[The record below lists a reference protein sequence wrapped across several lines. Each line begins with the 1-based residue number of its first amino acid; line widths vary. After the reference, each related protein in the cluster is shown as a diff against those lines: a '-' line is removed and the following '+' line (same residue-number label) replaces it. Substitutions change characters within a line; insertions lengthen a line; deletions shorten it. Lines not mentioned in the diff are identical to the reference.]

1 LKANKRIEI
10 ILRKWPISCIV
21 GVLILIITYV
31 SMIVS
36 VSLAPPPFSPLNNYM
51 SSLGNS
57 TYNPNGAIIY
67 NSSVIVTG
75 FLFIV
80 FFIGFYEWYTA
91 IKLDKIL
98 LKWNQLVGC
107 LLAITVILTGF
118 FSEDFKPQHVFW
130 SIVAGIFGFLVQV
143 SIAYYLIKQK
153 ESIKKISYSIFGLMV
168 LYIMLLFI
176 LSPQHVLTEWVVR
189 IAGDITLVLM
199 IYNLKHIYQVRNKI
213 NF

>member
-1 LKANKRIEI
+1 M
-10 ILRKWPISCIV
+10 RKWPISCIV

-57 TYNPNGAIIY
+57 SYNPNGAIIY
-67 NSSVIVTG
+67 NSSVIATG

-80 FFIGFYEWYTA
+80 FFIGFYEWYTD
-91 IKLDKIL
+91 IRLDKIL
-98 LKWNQLVGC
+98 LRWTQLVGF
-107 LLAITVILTGF
+107 LLAITIILTGF

-130 SIVAGIFGFLVQV
+130 SIVAGIFGFLVQI
-143 SIAYYLIKQK
+143 SIAFYLIKQK

-176 LSPQHVLTEWVVR
+176 L
-189 IAGDITLVLM
+189 
-199 IYNLKHIYQVRNKI
+199 
-213 NF
+213 

>member
-213 NF
+213 NS